1 MGWPR
6 PKQWDWHNK
15 KGDQSWP
22 AMTFQYITSIRSP
35 GSRLRSWNTQKFVD
49 SLHAI
54 LVANPSPGVIVTLF
68 KHRQTRWACRPPQ
81 ASQRDSTHGARAR
94 NRNNDENNDHFFFSC
109 LQASVSPPPSRERE
123 TKNLVRARSEANSPR
138 TYVIASIN
146 KLQKTLFVKINL
158 RSQSICAAT
167 QD

>member
-1 MGWPR
+1 M
-6 PKQWDWHNK
+6 QWDWHNK

-22 AMTFQYITSIRSP
+22 AMTFQYITPIRSP

-81 ASQRDSTHGARAR
+81 ASQRDSTHGARGTETTTR
-94 NRNNDENNDHFFFSC
+94 TMITFFSC
-109 LQASVSPPPSRERE
+109 LQASVSPPPSRARE

-167 QD
+167 QS